1 MVERPRTN
9 SLTLGEIPETSS
21 WVEGPAESFKGPD
34 LLATLIFQGICHR
47 KSMVEPP
54 RTNSWTLGEI
64 PETSSWLE
72 SLAESFKGPDL
83 PATLI
88 FQGICRRKS
97 MFEFPRTNSWILEE
111 IPEMPQADWDFSW
124 ASLSVEK
131 KEKQMRGC
139 LVGLAV
145 DACCQ
150 GCLLGFRV
158 G

>member
-1 MVERPRTN
+1 MFE
-9 SLTLGEIPETSS
+9 L
-21 WVEGPAESFKGPD
+21 
-34 LLATLIFQGICHR
+34 
-47 KSMVEPP
+47 P

-64 PETSSWLE
+64 PEMPQDDRDF
-72 SLAESFKGPDL
+72 SLASGSVK
-83 PATLI
+83 
-88 FQGICRRKS
+88 KNN
-97 MFEFPRTNSWILEE
+97 TNCAVVW
-111 IPEMPQADWDFSW
+111 PGWWWAQADRDFPW